1 MKGYPKGNPFSLTS
15 VSINFIIY
23 IKSLYSHLLLFIMVN
38 SKDILEKLNAFV
50 DTLQLSEEDALRY
63 MEPGKVVE
71 YKRKEHFIRQGGPC
85 LYVGA
90 ILEGDFRFT
99 RCTSDGT
106 KRVIGYNFK
115 NEFLTDYPSF
125 LNRQPANYSIEAASD
140 SLVYLLSYEQVMTF
154 FETNMETQ
162 RFGRHIAEMLL
173 KKREKM
179 LLSFYFETPE
189 ERYQMV
195 MDKCKEL
202 NRQLNLREIASII
215 GVTPETVSH
224 IRKKILLRDKS

>member
-1 MKGYPKGNPFSLTS
+1 MYSDD
-15 VSINFIIY
+15 II
-23 IKSLYSHLLLFIMVN
+23 
-38 SKDILEKLNAFV
+38 DKLNTFAA
-50 DTLQLSEEDALRY
+50 TLNLSEESTRKFL
-63 MEPGKVVE
+63 EPGKVVV

-99 RCTSDGT
+99 HYASDGT

-115 NEFLTDYPSF
+115 NDFLTDYPSF
-125 LNRQPANYSIEAASD
+125 LTRQPANYSIVAGSD
-140 SLVYLLSYEQVMTF
+140 SLVYLLSFEQVMTF
-154 FETNMETQ
+154 FETNPETQ

-179 LLSFYFETPE
+179 LLSFYFATPE
-189 ERYQMV
+189 ERYLMV
-195 MDKCKEL
+195 MEKCREMD
-202 NRQLNLREIASII
+202 RQLNLREIASII